1 MSESDEIDDKD
12 IDIEEFDDG
21 SFDDFE
27 GGDSLGDV
35 SRDNPLVKIGLVIGA
50 FAAIVGGLML
60 FGGDSEP
67 GPQQSVVTPSSRATS
82 QAPGEEAPESYQK
95 AVEEENVRRVE
106 EAIQQR
112 SSAMPTPTA
121 TARTEIRLQED
132 STETTED
139 PLERWRRIQEERQ
152 RKEQELPPDQSRGGA
167 AKNNEAMEAL
177 SSAMMDQM
185 QAILEAKTYNGIQ
198 FAEVTMPPEEEEDES
213 EGAGGAG
220 GGDAGED
227 GEGAVEIIL
236 LPAGE
241 IEYGQLLIEANTDA
255 PGPVLAQVASGPLA
269 GSKLIGSFEAQEN
282 FLVISFDTIVMDGIS
297 SSIDA
302 VALDPDTTLPGM
314 ATEIDRRYFSRYVLP
329 AAAAF
334 VAGLGSAIA
343 ETGSSTVSTASST
356 TVAEEEPDFEQ
367 EVFKGVED
375 MASKVEEIADE
386 RSSTIKPMIRV
397 AAGTAMG
404 IFFVDPVTKEEE

>member
-1 MSESDEIDDKD
+1 MSDEIDDKD
-12 IDIEEFDDG
+12 IDIDIDEFDDG

-35 SRDNPLVKIGLVIGA
+35 SRDNPLVKIGLVIGG

-67 GPQQSVVTPSSRATS
+67 GPQQSLMTPSSKVVS

-121 TARTEIRLQED
+121 TARTEISLQED
-132 STETTED
+132 SAEAAED

-152 RKEQELPPDQSRGGA
+152 RKEQELPPEQSRDGA
-167 AKNNEAMEAL
+167 AADNEATEAL

-185 QAILEAKTYNGIQ
+185 TAILETKTYTGIQ
-198 FAEVTMPPEEEEDES
+198 YEEVTSPKEKEEGES
-213 EGAGGAG
+213 DSGEAGAGGT
-220 GGDAGED
+220 GEES
-227 GEGAVEIIL
+227 GETVEIVL

-282 FLVISFDTIVMDGIS
+282 FLVISFDTIVIDGIS

-343 ETGSSTVSTASST
+343 ETGSSTVATSSST

-367 EVFKGVED
+367 EIFKGVED

-386 RSSTIKPMIRV
+386 RASTIKPMIRV

-404 IFFVDPVTKEEE
+404 IFFVDPVTKEE

>member
-1 MSESDEIDDKD
+1 MSDEIDDKD
-12 IDIEEFDDG
+12 IDLDEFDDG

-67 GPQQSVVTPSSRATS
+67 GPQQSLMAPSSRVAS

-121 TARTEIRLQED
+121 TARTEISLQED
-132 STETTED
+132 STEAAED

-152 RKEQELPPDQSRGGA
+152 RKEQDLPPEQGRDS
-167 AKNNEAMEAL
+167 AKDNEATEAL

-185 QAILEAKTYNGIQ
+185 QAILDAKTYNGIQ
-198 FAEVTMPPEEEEDES
+198 FAEVTRPDEEDEGGDADS
-213 EGAGGAG
+213 GEGGAG
-220 GGDAGED
+220 EAGEG
-227 GEGAVEIIL
+227 GEDKVEIIL

-269 GSKLIGSFEAQEN
+269 GSKLIGSFEAQES
-282 FLVISFDTIVMDGIS
+282 FLVISFDTIVIDGIS

-343 ETGSSTVSTASST
+343 ETGSSTVATSSST

-367 EVFKGVED
+367 EIFKGVED
-375 MASKVEEIADE
+375 MASKIEEIADE
-386 RSSTIKPMIRV
+386 RASTIKPLIRV

-404 IFFVDPVTKEEE
+404 IFFVDPVTKEE